1 MDGNSFSITKINNK
15 LEEDGYRYTVFDSD
29 NIRFNFLSFTRDLN
43 YSFSYLVALDLFY
56 DYKNGSCNSLWKLRK
71 IAKLNNNVLGAFNSL
86 GITFIKDGYKNLKDY
101 QKMITRE
108 KE

>member
-1 MDGNSFSITKINNK
+1 MISINKINDK
-15 LEEDGYRYTVFDSD
+15 LEEDKYRYTVFDSD
-29 NIRFNFLSFTRDLN
+29 DIRFNLLSISSELT

-56 DYKNGSCNSLWKLRK
+56 DYKNGANENLWKLKR
-71 IAKLNNNVLGAFNSL
+71 IVKLNNHVLDDFNNL

-101 QKMITRE
+101 QKIITRE